1 MPYAIEAST
10 DSHILAGSDFAR
22 MQLPSMFEREFS
34 AIWQTNE
41 KRWGK
46 RLEKRHWR
54 TPADKEICC
63 NSLPNSPQFMPLHPP
78 QKQKNIRQGRNPSC
92 KEPEGFQYEV
102 WEAVSW
108 IPAADETR
116 GEITALRWIAVR
128 AEPGSSPTASAL
140 QAALRAYI
148 KATRSRCCR
157 SWPQPTLSW
166 FTTGRNNGRPFKRTS
181 FQRQNTEFDE
191 RDGKAGCEGAA
202 GPVRAQRCLRRC
214 PGSPLPI
221 VLVPTPCHRA
231 PGDPHL
237 HLPIRDFCGE
247 IHLPRSGLKYRPPKA
262 P

>member
-1 MPYAIEAST
+1 M
-10 DSHILAGSDFAR
+10 
-22 MQLPSMFEREFS
+22 
-34 AIWQTNE
+34 
-41 KRWGK
+41 
-46 RLEKRHWR
+46 
-54 TPADKEICC
+54 
-63 NSLPNSPQFMPLHPP
+63 
-78 QKQKNIRQGRNPSC
+78 
-92 KEPEGFQYEV
+92 
-102 WEAVSW
+102 SW

-148 KATRSRCCR
+148 KGTRSRCCR
-157 SWPQPTLSW
+157 SWPQPALSW

-247 IHLPRSGLKYRPPKA
+247 IQLPRSGLKYRPPKA